1 MHRKT
6 GLVPT
11 TVTPF
16 PPHRFFQLLA
26 VTDWCH
32 HCFTCSSINVT
43 SCFKNQVNI
52 SEANLGQRINLF
64 SVWHKFDWQICCAT
78 LRKGKK
84 VDHEGS
90 AHLSACLSH
99 VSILLVY
106 ICVCITC
113 IHLAGQYLFGLYLCL
128 YHMYLSG
135 WSVFVHLCLVCIC
148 VCNTDSVFDHEAAGH
163 TLGTSVIHSQ
173 IAPIWPAGIN

>member
-64 SVWHKFDWQICCAT
+64 SVWHKFDWQICCAA
-78 LRKGKK
+78 LRKRKK

-99 VSILLVY
+99 VSILLVSICLVC

-113 IHLAGQYLFGLYLCL
+113 IFLAGQYLCIYV
-128 YHMYLSG
+128 
-135 WSVFVHLCLVCIC
+135 WFVTV
-148 VCNTDSVFDHEAAGH
+148 SVFDHEAAGH

-173 IAPIWPAGIN
+173 IALIWPAGTN